1 MPTLVIRNP
10 DGSQQEQ
17 DVSGSITVGRA
28 DGNDLV
34 LSEGGVSRNHAR
46 FFVDGAEVLLEDV
59 GSANGTWVDGER
71 IEAAVKLSSKSQV
84 VIGDYEISLKL
95 GSKPLPK
102 ASRAGPKPSKEP
114 TTAKGKP
121 VKAGAPRSTRV
132 VPAVKPTG
140 GGALA
145 KRPAPQ
151 KASGPQLRGLTGPVT
166 GKTFTLAGTM
176 LVGRVPGVDLQ
187 VDDDSVSRR
196 HAELAVNGR
205 EIILRDLGSANGT
218 TVNGAPI
225 AEDTILS
232 PGDIIQFGIV
242 ELMFE
247 TGSASGSRAPV
258 RRPGAAIERPSR
270 AGRSRGRDDDDD
282 LRHMPT
288 AESSSPPMDP
298 RKKRLFI
305 IGGSVLGLLFVLVLV
320 KALITP
326 PEVVNHGPE
335 PLAPGK
341 GGPVAADPAEQI
353 ETLLAECRQYSSS
366 EAGRPDWGRAQ
377 AACDQII
384 EIEPIHEEANQL
396 LKKIRIEKQCE
407 DNLNDAK
414 ELQAS
419 GRLEEALDAYARVKP
434 DCPVYF
440 LRALSASREPVAE
453 VKKLAGADC
462 KTYAT
467 NAKWENAFRRCEV
480 YMRLACQTMEP
491 NELYPPALTTLK
503 LDGPLGKDGWRP
515 KDPLYINF
523 LKARERVKPG
533 EPMWQCPEIPAF
545 RPPPPPKDLRVGVK
559 EELAKRYKE
568 KELGVGL
575 QLYFDGKFNE
585 APVPIQKVLENV
597 SKADS
602 HQQARALL
610 LDVNNVINF
619 YQNGVTELTNERPDK
634 AEEPFKKALAL
645 DEKLVL
651 GERAAKMSE
660 DDKRRELDRA
670 PSFLRRTIIETM
682 SSTCYQ
688 RGKTLADRK
697 DFRQACKIWKLG
709 AAFSRGNIDLLKA
722 LTNVCTQRARSGL
735 DQADTCAQLQQVID
749 FAVDGDGFRQMAEA
763 KMAEQGCSSP

>member
-17 DVSGSITVGRA
+17 DVSGQLTVGRA

-46 FFVDGAEVLLEDV
+46 FFVDGAEVMLEDV

-71 IEAAVKLSSKSQV
+71 IEGSVKLSSKSQV
-84 VIGDYEISLKL
+84 VIGDYEISLKV

-102 ASRAGPKPSKEP
+102 AAKGAAKPSKEP

-121 VKAGAPRSTRV
+121 IKAGAPRSTRV
-132 VPAVKPTG
+132 MPAVKPG
-140 GGALA
+140 GGSALA
-145 KRPAPQ
+145 KRPGPQ
-151 KASGPQLRGLTGPVT
+151 RASGPQLRGLTGAVT
-166 GKTFTLAGTM
+166 GKTFPLAGTM

-196 HAELAVNGR
+196 HAELVVNGR
-205 EIILRDLGSANGT
+205 EIIVRDLGSANGT

-225 AEDTILS
+225 SEDTILNV
-232 PGDIIQFGIV
+232 GDIIQFGIV

-247 TGSASGSRAPV
+247 TGSPSGARSPV
-258 RRPGAAIERPSR
+258 RKTGGAPERPSR
-270 AGRSRGRDDDDD
+270 ALRSRGDDDDD
-282 LRHMPT
+282 LRQMPT

-298 RKKRLFI
+298 KKKRLFI

-320 KALITP
+320 KALTAP
-326 PEVVNHGPE
+326 PEVVDHGIE
-335 PLAPGK
+335 PLGPGK
-341 GGPVAADPAEQI
+341 GGPVVADDPAAQI
-353 ETLLAECRQYSSS
+353 EALLAECRQYSSS
-366 EAGRPDWGRAQ
+366 ESARPDWARAQ
-377 AACDQII
+377 AACDKII

-396 LKKIRIEKQCE
+396 LKKIRVEKQCE
-407 DNLNDAK
+407 ENLAQAK
-414 ELQAS
+414 ELGAS

-453 VKKLAGADC
+453 VKKQAGADC

-480 YMRLACQTMEP
+480 YIRLACQTMELS
-491 NELYPPALTTLK
+491 ELYPPALTTLK
-503 LDGPLGKDGWRP
+503 LDGPLGKNDWRP

-545 RPPPPPKDLRVGVK
+545 RPPPPPKDPRVHVK
-559 EELAKRYKE
+559 EELLKRYKE
-568 KELGVGL
+568 KELGRGME
-575 QLYFDGKFNE
+575 LYFDGKFNE

-597 SKADS
+597 GKAEH
-602 HQQARALL
+602 HQEARALL

-634 AEEPFKKALAL
+634 AEEPFKRALAL

-651 GERAAKMSE
+651 GERAAKMTE
-660 DDKRRELDRA
+660 EDKRRELDRA
-670 PSFLRRTIIETM
+670 PSFVRRTIIETM
-682 SSTCYQ
+682 SSNCYQ

-697 DFRQACKIWKLG
+697 DFRQACRIWKLG
-709 AAFSRGNIDLLKA
+709 ASFSRGNIDLLKA
-722 LTNVCTQRARSGL
+722 LTNVCTQRARTAFE
-735 DQADTCAQLQQVID
+735 QAGNCAQLQQVLD
-749 FAVDGDGFRQMAEA
+749 FAVDGDTYKQQAEA
-763 KMAEQGCSSP
+763 AMAEQGCN